1 MAPVTVNDQSQL
13 LGLFK
18 NVYAKKVV
26 DAYAFMAP
34 LASRLIQYDYQESGL
49 GNTYNQPVDLQ
60 LEHSFTNAAAG
71 TVPTY
76 LAINAGKMENATAE
90 GAQIFGRS
98 SVSYEA
104 ISRAAASGPKAFES
118 ATKRVVK
125 RLSKS
130 HLKRLEMQLICGRKG
145 LGVCASISGT
155 STTRAIVLSDD
166 SWSTGRWAGM
176 VNATLSIVRANNSTP
191 VAPVA
196 GAAGSCYV
204 TSVDAANKTINIFG
218 NSTDLTDLDTYAPLG
233 AIVYLETGS
242 ATTEIAGLEAWGG
255 MSGTWYNIA
264 TGTYDLWNS
273 NVYSTSTGTIS
284 FGKLVEASSMM
295 APYGEVERICAVIP
309 IRAWDVLMT
318 DIAAL
323 RQYTTDEK
331 SVKLGASTLTFRTQV
346 AEMEILAH
354 PFQSDGK
361 IQIFAPDEAL
371 RTGSTDITFIHQG
384 GSGEQIILQ
393 SATTP
398 AGEMRTMSNQQLFLE
413 QPRHLVVMSGITYG

>member
-49 GNTYNQPVDLQ
+49 GNTYNQSVDLQ

-130 HLKRLEMQLICGRKG
+130 HLKRLEMQLR
-145 LGVCASISGT
+145 VE
-155 STTRAIVLSDD
+155 LSANQFQPVF
-166 SWSTGRWAGM
+166 TGRNQ
-176 VNATLSIVRANNSTP
+176 VNISQRFIMLLVINWIIYSNS
-191 VAPVA
+191 
-196 GAAGSCYV
+196 
-204 TSVDAANKTINIFG
+204 F
-218 NSTDLTDLDTYAPLG
+218 
-233 AIVYLETGS
+233 
-242 ATTEIAGLEAWGG
+242 
-255 MSGTWYNIA
+255 
-264 TGTYDLWNS
+264 S
-273 NVYSTSTGTIS
+273 N
-284 FGKLVEASSMM
+284 L
-295 APYGEVERICAVIP
+295 
-309 IRAWDVLMT
+309 
-318 DIAAL
+318 
-323 RQYTTDEK
+323 
-331 SVKLGASTLTFRTQV
+331 
-346 AEMEILAH
+346 
-354 PFQSDGK
+354 
-361 IQIFAPDEAL
+361 
-371 RTGSTDITFIHQG
+371 
-384 GSGEQIILQ
+384 
-393 SATTP
+393 
-398 AGEMRTMSNQQLFLE
+398 
-413 QPRHLVVMSGITYG
+413 